1 MQEQG
6 VTKDFLKYMQE
17 ESGNVALS
25 GNYSIQVLVE
35 ALKEYHL

>member
-6 VTKDFLKYMQE
+6 MTKDFLKYMAE
-17 ESGNVALS
+17 ESGNVAMS